1 METYYGAITFPDLEG
16 AHNFEKT
23 LKHMDKEEL
32 IVLEDAVI
40 VTKNE
45 KGKVHVHQS
54 KDLTTAKGAAKLGT
68 VGFVAGLLLGG
79 PVGGAVLG
87 AAAGAL
93 LGKKLDLG
101 IPDDKIDMLKDSL
114 EKDHSLLFIQVRPLK
129 EGALRNALKQSGGDV
144 HDVDIANETI
154 LEVHDHLGRGGMNQ
168 ASH

>member
-1 METYYGAITFPDLEG
+1 METYYGAITFPELED

-40 VTKNE
+40 VTKDE
-45 KGKVHVHQS
+45 KGKTHVHQT
-54 KDLTTAKGAAKLGT
+54 KDLSVAKGAAKLGT

-79 PVGGAVLG
+79 PVGGAILG

-101 IPDDKIDMLKDSL
+101 LPDDKIDMLKESL
-114 EKDHSLLFIQVRPLK
+114 EKDHSLLFVQVRPLQ
-129 EGALRNALKQSGGDV
+129 EGALRNALKKSGGEV
-144 HDVDIANETI
+144 HDVDLAHETV
-154 LEVHDHLGRGGMNQ
+154 LEVHEHLGQGGMNQ
-168 ASH
+168 HTH